1 MNLISCGRGRDM
13 YYAKPIKGHKGSY
26 EYHIEGCLNVFQT
39 ELDRNKEVLS
49 KILENAGQDIDDF
62 ERKTYIAI
70 AMHDIGKLSS
80 TFQNQ
85 MEKTINK
92 ESIKRT
98 DYFRHELL
106 SFVYMIYATQ
116 DSMSQYMKEFPY
128 HLYAVLS
135 HHKKIDANFKA
146 FDRERNRIKDWPK
159 LTSEEYEYGINLVTK
174 LNTEGLALR
183 EHLEDFPI
191 KREAVLKFMDYFTTE
206 SYLLSSELEREDT
219 RMLYSLCKG
228 LVQYCDWIASA
239 DKKPLQQKLNQNQL
253 KDKIRGKVE
262 TDGNQYIE
270 RDFHKKCAMAMGDV
284 IAIAPTG
291 SGKTE
296 ASLLWAVNFEKR
308 NIIFLMPT
316 MVTSNSIFDRLTK
329 YYFEREYCGL
339 SHSNS
344 DVYFAIN
351 EEIGIDSSELRFELL
366 QYKAFI
372 PPIMVSTVDQVLTSG
387 FNLGYWAL
395 KEYSLVGSSI
405 IFDEIQAYDTFTLG
419 LITETI
425 KKIKKL
431 GGNVMVMS
439 ATMPK
444 FLLEHF
450 TNILRVESP
459 IIATELMDRK
469 QNKWRFIDKQL
480 EDIIDVIEDYLDER
494 DKRKKVAVVVNN
506 IEKAKWLYDIL
517 SPKYKTLCLHSE
529 FIMQDRINKEKILEE
544 DNDYSL
550 VIATQVLEV
559 SLDVSFNII
568 FSECAP
574 IDSLVQRAGRCN
586 RRGEYNDS
594 EFIVFDYSTISEK
607 YVYKKSQDILLK
619 SKEAVKENQ
628 GYLSEY
634 DIAKIIDGVYA
645 DFNLYDENYNE
656 AVHLYDRIANEEVV
670 FDLNYNEEKLQT
682 RLIDNTKISIIPY
695 IFKDKVE
702 DLFQKKEYAKI
713 ALYEVPVSLGRYKK
727 YILIN
732 YCENNYNL
740 PIYTVEY
747 THDKGII
754 YKDDGH
760 EFL

>member
-1 MNLISCGRGRDM
+1 MH
-13 YYAKPIKGHKGSY
+13 YAKPVKGYKGSY
-26 EYHIEGCLNVFQT
+26 EHHIKECIDVFQI
-39 ELDRNKEVLS
+39 EINRNRDVLS
-49 KILENAGQDIDDF
+49 RVLEDIGQDIDSF
-62 ERKTYIAI
+62 EMRTYLAV

-80 TFQNQ
+80 AFQNQ
-85 MEKTINK
+85 MKKTINK
-92 ESIKRT
+92 ESIRRT

-106 SFVYMIYATQ
+106 SFIYMVYAIQ
-116 DSMSQYMKEFPY
+116 DNMDQYMKEFPY

-135 HHKKIDANFKA
+135 HHKKLDANFNE
-146 FDRERNRIKDWPK
+146 FNRERNRVKDWPK
-159 LTSEEYEYGINLVTK
+159 LTSEEYKYGINLVTK
-174 LNTEGLALR
+174 LNNEELNLKG
-183 EHLEDFPI
+183 HLEDFQI
-191 KREAVLKFMDYFTTE
+191 KRETVLKSMEYFTTE
-206 SYLLSSELEREDT
+206 SYLLNLELEKEDI

-239 DKKPLQQKLNQNQL
+239 DKKPLQQELNQNQL
-253 KDKIRGKVE
+253 KTKIRGKVE
-262 TDGNQYIE
+262 ADGNQYIE

-296 ASLLWAVNFEKR
+296 ASLLWAVNFKKSK
-308 NIIFLMPT
+308 IIFLMPT

-329 YYFEREYCGL
+329 HYFGREYCGL
-339 SHSNS
+339 THSNS

-351 EEIGIDSSELRFELL
+351 DEVGMNSSELRFELL

-372 PPIMVSTVDQVLTSG
+372 PPVMVSTVDQLLTSG
-387 FNLGYWAL
+387 FNLGHWEL
-395 KEYSLVGSSI
+395 KEYSLVGSSV

-425 KKIKKL
+425 KKIKRL
-431 GGNVMVMS
+431 GGNVMIMS

-450 TNILRVESP
+450 SNILRIESP

-469 QNKWRFIDKQL
+469 HNKWRFINKQL
-480 EDIIDVIEDYLDER
+480 EDIIDEIEDYLDER
-494 DKRKKVAVVVNN
+494 DKVKKVAVVVNN
-506 IEKAKWLYDIL
+506 IEKAKWLYDRL
-517 SPKYKTLCLHSE
+517 SPEYKTLCLHSE
-529 FIMQDRINKEKILEE
+529 FTMEDRINKEKTLEE
-544 DNDYSL
+544 DNDYRL

-586 RRGEYNDS
+586 RRGKYNDS

-607 YVYKKSQDILLK
+607 YVYRKSKDILVK
-619 SKEAVKENQ
+619 SKEAVKKNQ

-634 DIAKIIDGVYA
+634 DIAKIIDEVYA

-682 RLIDNTKISIIPY
+682 RLIDNTKVSIIPY

-702 DLFQKKEYAKI
+702 ELFQKKEYAKI

-747 THDKGII
+747 SHDKGII
-754 YKDDGH
+754 YKDDGY